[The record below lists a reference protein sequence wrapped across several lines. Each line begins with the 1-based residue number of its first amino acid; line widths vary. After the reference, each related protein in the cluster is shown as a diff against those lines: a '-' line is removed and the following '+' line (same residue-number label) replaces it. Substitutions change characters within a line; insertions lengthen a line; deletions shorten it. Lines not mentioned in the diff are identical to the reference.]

1 MKKEDKKYIK
11 KIANIIHKILNFFEV
26 ISLIIAIENFIFI
39 FYEIDVKNILA
50 LLIFVYSLTIF
61 FIVNYHYLNL
71 IIYNKKISLENV
83 FRILEKGYLKTWI
96 IISIFYLIV
105 GVFFILF
112 TPFEKGIAVF
122 FSVLGWGGTISY
134 LVTAVLLNIADLCF
148 CNRILRCKKNNLL
161 FIKFSKSIL
170 TSIVSWLLIII
181 FVYNN
186 SRNYKIPSLILILY
200 ITLNTIASGLYPLLD
215 MYQYTF
221 EELRKK
227 EQEKEKREEQE
238 KKKYKYDYYNYD

>member
-1 MKKEDKKYIK
+1 M
-11 KIANIIHKILNFFEV
+11 
-26 ISLIIAIENFIFI
+26 
-39 FYEIDVKNILA
+39 
-50 LLIFVYSLTIF
+50 
-61 FIVNYHYLNL
+61 
-71 IIYNKKISLENV
+71 
-83 FRILEKGYLKTWI
+83 
-96 IISIFYLIV
+96 
-105 GVFFILF
+105 
-112 TPFEKGIAVF
+112 
-122 FSVLGWGGTISY
+122 
-134 LVTAVLLNIADLCF
+134 
-148 CNRILRCKKNNLL
+148 L

>member
-26 ISLIIAIENFIFI
+26 ISLIIAIEIFIFI

-83 FRILEKGYLKTWI
+83 FRILEKGYLKIWI

-112 TPFEKGIAVF
+112 TPFEKGIADF
-122 FSVLGWGGTISY
+122 FQ
-134 LVTAVLLNIADLCF
+134 F
-148 CNRILRCKKNNLL
+148 
-161 FIKFSKSIL
+161 
-170 TSIVSWLLIII
+170 
-181 FVYNN
+181 
-186 SRNYKIPSLILILY
+186 
-200 ITLNTIASGLYPLLD
+200 
-215 MYQYTF
+215 
-221 EELRKK
+221 
-227 EQEKEKREEQE
+227 
-238 KKKYKYDYYNYD
+238 